1 MTCEAPWWTVNLS
14 IFPNY
19 IKLFTIYIYIYICN
33 IYIYTVYQPLRLYHQ
48 KRDTPELFHPKTRN
62 SQWPQQRPTWHDW
75 KETPITQIMTP
86 HSSAIEFLHSY
97 IALNAWN
104 IKRTWLFLSNSLSL
118 SPSEFNCVQFLL
130 TSWKSW
136 TDTVHSPALLSFPTS
151 ILLMEVS
158 ALTAPPRSCKLQ
170 DGPRGCPNG
179 VSTGYIVYIYN
190 CVYTMIIIYIT
201 III

>member
-33 IYIYTVYQPLRLYHQ
+33 IYIYNVYQPLRLYHQ

-118 SPSEFNCVQFLL
+118 SIGIQLRSISVDILEVLDWHSSQSSFAELPHIDSLDGSVSPHSSTTLL
-130 TSWKSW
+130 Q
-136 TDTVHSPALLSFPTS
+136 
-151 ILLMEVS
+151 
-158 ALTAPPRSCKLQ
+158 APRWSKGLPK
-170 DGPRGCPNG
+170 RGF
-179 VSTGYIVYIYN
+179 YWIYS
-190 CVYTMIIIYIT
+190 IYI
-201 III
+201 